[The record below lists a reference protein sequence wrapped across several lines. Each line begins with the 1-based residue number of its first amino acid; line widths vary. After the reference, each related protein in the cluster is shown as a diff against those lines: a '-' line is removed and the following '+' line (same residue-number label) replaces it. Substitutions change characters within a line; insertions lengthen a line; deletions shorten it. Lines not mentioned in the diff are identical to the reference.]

1 MQSLLKYSINY
12 MSRNHNFFEMKQII
26 SLWVIFLFL
35 VSILSSCGE
44 KSKAG
49 VNENSVAISNSLSET
64 NGVSSEVNNKLD
76 SIVNVFNDRFK
87 TLEARVAGSQHKISS
102 LEKQE
107 AEAKWNN
114 KWIYFIGGLAVVE
127 LIVAMAISIWV
138 LRMRRLNAFE
148 KEIASLKNT
157 VKKLNGVSVKES
169 ARFSLSDRQQRF
181 DELDRRLKKLE
192 KERLPNVEV
201 SKSNDFPKSEVKKT
215 AIPEYGY
222 FGTAASGGY
231 FSELMN
237 LKNEDARFTAKIT
250 GSEASFTP
258 IMKLDDIKSLDW
270 VERAVEFEGGVLLK
284 NAVGMEVK
292 EDGRAEHISGTDK
305 WKITKKVKI
314 RLNK

>member
-1 MQSLLKYSINY
+1 
-12 MSRNHNFFEMKQII
+12 MSRNLNFFEMKQII
-26 SLWVIFLFL
+26 NLWVVFLFL

-44 KSKAG
+44 KSKAE
-49 VNENSVAISNSLSET
+49 VNENSDAISNSLSET

-76 SIVNVFNDRFK
+76 SIENVFNDRFK
-87 TLEARVAGSQHKISS
+87 TLEARIDGSQHRISS

-107 AEAKWNN
+107 AEAKWNK

-127 LIVAMAISIWV
+127 LIVAMAIFIWV

-148 KEIASLKNT
+148 KEIASLKNA
-157 VKKLNGVSVKES
+157 VKNFNRVSVKEP
-169 ARFSLSDRQQRF
+169 ARFSLSDRQRF

-201 SKSNDFPKSEVKKT
+201 AKSNDSPKSEVKKP
-215 AIPEYGY
+215 ASPEYGY

-258 IMKLDDIKSLDW
+258 IMNLDDIKSLDW

-305 WKITKKVKI
+305 WEITKKVKI